1 MKWSR
6 RRKIAVVTA
15 VVVVVAAIVLGS
27 LALSGTFSGPE
38 EQVAPI
44 PGMEPDEGERPVS
57 NIVWPAPLAL
67 QIPIDAS
74 LADQPADLAVIDGSM
89 YLVDTGHGRLV
100 ELSADG
106 KQSKVLDKQID
117 PQLTMSLP
125 MAITN
130 HEGQLYVADSENGK
144 VLIVSPDGK
153 VSRVVTLA
161 KGAETDTKTPRPI
174 GIVVWNDGSFAVSDA
189 NNNRLIKYGP
199 DGTMLWT
206 VGTGSSDSS
215 DTGFNTPS
223 GLALDKDGNVY
234 VVDILNSKVK
244 KYSSDGQFIA
254 KFGQLGD
261 AAGEF
266 SRAKTV
272 AVDDLGNVYV
282 SDGLQRA
289 VQVFDQSGNYLGLV
303 GRKDPNDP
311 KSTSLF
317 NTPHGLKIVDGKLY
331 VVDRYAGVFVFD
343 LPTSQPDTG
352 ATTTTSTTES
362 LE

>member
-1 MKWSR
+1 MNWSR
-6 RRKIAVVTA
+6 RRKIVVATA
-15 VVVVVAAIVLGS
+15 AVVVVAAIVVGS
-27 LALSGTFSGPE
+27 LALSGAFSNE

-44 PGMEPDEGERPVS
+44 PGMEPDEGERLVS
-57 NIVWPAPLAL
+57 AKVWPATLAL
-67 QIPIDAS
+67 QIPLSSS
-74 LADQPADLAVIDGSM
+74 LADQPADLTVVDGSM

-106 KQSKVLDKQID
+106 KDSKVLDQQID

-125 MAITN
+125 MAITS

-144 VLIVSPDGK
+144 VLVVNPDGK
-153 VSRVVTLA
+153 VDRVVTLA
-161 KGAETDTKTPRPI
+161 KGAKTDTKTPRPI

-206 VGTGSSDSS
+206 VGTGSPDSS

-244 KYSSDGQFIA
+244 KYSSDGQFIS

-272 AVDDLGNVYV
+272 AVDDLGNIYV

-303 GRKDPNDP
+303 GRKDPSDP

-352 ATTTTSTTES
+352 PTTTTSTTES
-362 LE
+362 AE